1 MKNNRLISFILVSFA
16 YIVSITVGIV
26 IYNSLNFHFAINLLI
41 SDVTATI
48 VVFIFS
54 LLFKNAST
62 YDPYWSVQPIVIVVA
77 LFLKSNKTIL
87 EILPLIVILIW
98 GIRLTTNWAYTFK
111 NLYHEDWR
119 YKMLREKTKSFYPI
133 INLLGIHMFPT
144 LVVYMCVLPVV
155 YLYQYN
161 GEFSL
166 LTVIFSILG
175 LGAVILQGTA
185 DYQMHKFRKSN
196 IGGFIRTGLW
206 KYSRHPNYLG
216 EIIIWWAMGLLSVCA
231 LKEHVYLL
239 LGALMNTLM
248 FVFVS
253 IPMAEKN
260 QAKRKTGFSDYKKQT
275 RMLFP
280 LKRNIG

>member
-1 MKNNRLISFILVSFA
+1 MKNNRLISFILVSFV

-41 SDVTATI
+41 ADVTATI
-48 VVFIFS
+48 VVFMFS

-62 YDPYWSVQPIVIVVA
+62 YDPYWSVQPIVILVG
-77 LFLKSNKTIL
+77 FFIISSKSIVQ
-87 EILPLIVILIW
+87 ILPLIVVLIW
-98 GIRLTTNWAYTFK
+98 GIRLTINWAYTFK
-111 NLYHEDWR
+111 NLNHEDWR
-119 YKMLREKTKSFYPI
+119 YRMLKEKTKVFYPI
-133 INLLGIHMFPT
+133 INFLGIHMFPT
-144 LVVYMCVLPVV
+144 LVVYLCVLPLV
-155 YLYQYN
+155 YLFQYN
-161 GEFSL
+161 GKFSL
-166 LTVIFSILG
+166 LTIIFSILG

-239 LGALMNTLM
+239 LGALINTLM

-253 IPMAEKN
+253 IPMAEIN
-260 QAKRKTGFSDYKKQT
+260 QAKRKPGFCDYKKQT

-280 LKRNIG
+280 LKKI

>member
-1 MKNNRLISFILVSFA
+1 MKNNRLISFILVSFV

-41 SDVTATI
+41 ADVASTI

-155 YLYQYN
+155 YLYQEG

-166 LTVIFSILG
+166 FTILFSIIG
-175 LGAVILQGTA
+175 ICAVMLQGVA

-253 IPMAEKN
+253 VPMAEKN
-260 QAKRKTGFSDYKKQT
+260 QTKRKPGFSDYKKQT

-280 LKRNIG
+280 LKKI